1 MTVCPVI
8 LGLTATISHPN
19 AVTYIN
25 AVLKESTRKKCRK
38 KMRRKFPTL
47 LTLHQIYSRLLKKRI
62 NKKQYHL
69 KSTSILLA
77 PDTNV

>member
-38 KMRRKFPTL
+38 KMRRKISNSSYAASNLQQTS
-47 LTLHQIYSRLLKKRI
+47 QEK
-62 NKKQYHL
+62 NK
-69 KSTSILLA
+69 
-77 PDTNV
+77 